1 MSASLPPVVAGYL
14 AAVNAFDVDAIV
26 AAFAPDA
33 YVNDARREIRGVD
46 AIRRWVEKEMVGD
59 HVTMEP
65 LEVVDHY
72 GDTIVRSR
80 YDGTYDKTNLP
91 GELVMSDYFSVRD
104 GLVPVVRGLGLGE
117 RAVGVQ
123 VPGEGD
129 VLFPVTAVLA
139 AYLQD

>member
-1 MSASLPPVVAGYL
+1 MTTALPSVVADYL
-14 AAVNAFDVDAIV
+14 AAVNAFNADGMV
-26 AAFAPDA
+26 ATFAPDA
-33 YVNDARREIRGVD
+33 YVNDARREISGID
-46 AIRRWVEKEMVGD
+46 AIRRWAEKEMVGD

-104 GLVPVVRGLGLGE
+104 GKIVSL
-117 RAVGVQ
+117 AVIRNQ
-123 VPGEGD
+123 PS
-129 VLFPVTAVLA
+129 P
-139 AYLQD
+139 Y

>member
-1 MSASLPPVVAGYL
+1 MATSLPPVVAAYL

-26 AAFAPDA
+26 ATFAPGA
-33 YVNDARREIRGVD
+33 YVNDARREINGVD
-46 AIRRWVEKEMVGD
+46 AIRRWAEKEMAGD

-91 GELVMSDYFSVRD
+91 TELVMSDYFSVRD
-104 GLVPVVRGLGLGE
+104 GKIVSL
-117 RAVGVQ
+117 AVIRNQ
-123 VPGEGD
+123 PS
-129 VLFPVTAVLA
+129 P
-139 AYLQD
+139 Y

>member
-1 MSASLPPVVAGYL
+1 MSASLPPVVASYL

-33 YVNDARREIRGVD
+33 YVNDACREIRGVD

-104 GLVPVVRGLGLGE
+104 GKIVSL
-117 RAVGVQ
+117 AVIRNQ
-123 VPGEGD
+123 PS
-129 VLFPVTAVLA
+129 P
-139 AYLQD
+139 Y

>member
-1 MSASLPPVVAGYL
+1 MSPSLPPVVAGYL

-104 GLVPVVRGLGLGE
+104 GKIVSL
-117 RAVGVQ
+117 AVIRNQ
-123 VPGEGD
+123 PS
-129 VLFPVTAVLA
+129 P
-139 AYLQD
+139 Y